1 MALSKKEIFDADII
15 SNHYSGKYFE
25 GKDPPDIYLEFN
37 GGLVGIELTEL
48 NENLQDNRKS
58 INMAYQG
65 LLYNLDIPNFKLYKV
80 TIYHANIKLNKKRR
94 KEIINF
100 LKTAVNNDKKCIDG
114 VFVKLIIEEQDNKKG
129 RVFPFCMPLD
139 KCNRDIGKV
148 IKNLAYASIDSVFKE
163 ILDKAIDT
171 KKIKCKAIAG
181 DAWLALHDNYTSY
194 FNFSN
199 TESIDLYN
207 EAMLGIDFGI
217 FKKILIIY
225 TDGNLIEFNA
235 RTT

>member
-15 SNHYSGKYFE
+15 SNHYAGKYLE
-25 GKDPPDIYLEFN
+25 GEDPPDIYLELN
-37 GGLVGIELTEL
+37 GGSVAVELTEL

-65 LLYNLDIPNFKLYKV
+65 LISSLDIPDFKLYKV

-100 LKTAVNNDKKCIDG
+100 LKMAVNNDKKCIDG
-114 VFVKLIIEEQDNKKG
+114 IFVKLIIEEQDNKQG

-148 IKNLAYASIDSVFKE
+148 TKNLAYASTGNVFKE

-171 KKIKCKAIAG
+171 KKNKCKAIEG
-181 DAWLALHDNYTSY
+181 DVWLALHDNYNSY
-194 FNFSN
+194 FNMSN
-199 TESIDLYN
+199 TESLELYD
-207 EAMLGIDFGI
+207 EAMIGVDFGI

-225 TDGNLIEFNA
+225 TDGKLKEFNSQTA
-235 RTT
+235 

>member
-1 MALSKKEIFDADII
+1 VALSRKEIFDADII

-25 GKDPPDIYLEFN
+25 GEDPPDIYLEFS
-37 GGLVGIELTEL
+37 GGRVGIELTEL

-65 LLYNLDIPNFKLYKV
+65 LLSNLDIPDFKLYKV

-94 KEIINF
+94 TEIINF
-100 LKTAVNNDKKCIDG
+100 LTTAVNDDKKCIDG
-114 VFVKLIIEEQDNKKG
+114 IFVKLIIDEQENKKG
-129 RVFPFCMPLD
+129 RIFPFCMPLD
-139 KCNRDIGKV
+139 KCNRDISKI
-148 IKNLAYASIDSVFKE
+148 IKNLAYASTDSVFKE

-171 KKIKCKAIAG
+171 KKSKCKAIAG
-181 DAWLALHDNYTSY
+181 DVWLALHDNYTPY

-207 EAMLGIDFGI
+207 EAMIGIDFGI